1 MATVLAALGE
11 SAQLVAQGQRALDAG
26 DDFGAA
32 RAFQQ
37 AIYRNRNQRSAYTGL
52 ARAFLAGG
60 FTDNAIQ
67 HFVRAAKLGALSAED
82 ESQWAKAVAL
92 RERRGWDLRRAR
104 SVLGLPVVRF
114 LGAGWEGA
122 NYVAREPSGARVV
135 VKMFHPAFVRLI
147 NYEGVGGVYREPVPS
162 AGRDLKRLAAGAN
175 ERGHAL
181 YRFQPL
187 EVDGEVVAVKYD
199 YEYLLPIS
207 WRSLRTQSMRL
218 AVLAGFLRTQAY
230 LIRTFALCL
239 SDAWVSRQFMLS
251 VRGHPRYVD
260 YGTTIIPLD
269 DFRCREDRWEL
280 FAVIEILLSVF
291 KPEREAMLSGAP
303 LSQAIECVLTLG
315 PGARRFRLV
324 REMLQHLESG
334 RWEMFL
340 DADFYRHL
348 GKDLPVTAGFLPRIA
363 VGASALRHRAHH

>member
-1 MATVLAALGE
+1 MATVLAALSE
-11 SAQLVAQGQRALDAG
+11 SDQFVARGQRALDAG

-37 AIYRNRNQRSAYTGL
+37 AIHLNRNQRSAYIGL
-52 ARAFLAGG
+52 ARVFLAGG

-67 HFVRAAKLGALSAED
+67 HFVRAAKLGALSADD
-82 ESQWAKAVAL
+82 ESLWAKAVGL
-92 RERRGWDLRRAR
+92 RDRRGWDLRQAKT
-104 SVLGLPVVRF
+104 VLGLPVVRF

-135 VKMFHPAFVRLI
+135 VKLFHPAFVRLI
-147 NYEGVGGVYREPVPS
+147 NYDGIGGVYREPVPS
-162 AGRDLKRLAAGAN
+162 AGRDLKRLAAGPD
-175 ERGHAL
+175 ERDHAL

-187 EVDGEVVAVKYD
+187 EVDGKIVAVKYG

-218 AVLAGFLRTQAY
+218 AVLAAFLRTQAY
-230 LIRTFALCL
+230 LLRTFALCL
-239 SDAWVSRQFMLS
+239 SDAWVSRQFMLN
-251 VRGHPRYVD
+251 VQGHPRYVD

-269 DFRCREDRWEL
+269 DFRCREDHWEL

-291 KPEREAMLSGAP
+291 EPEREAMLSGAP
-303 LSQAIECVLTLG
+303 LGQAIECVLTLG
-315 PGARRFRLV
+315 PTARRFGLV
-324 REMLQHLESG
+324 REMLQHLQAG
-334 RWEMFL
+334 RWGMFV
-340 DADFYRHL
+340 DADFYRYL

-363 VGASALRHRAHH
+363 VGASALRHRAHD